1 VEEEK
6 AVSGVQPKNLIC
18 NFRAPNLRHYQRWK
32 EYVQWAKDNG
42 MDVCHITLSL
52 VDSFMKGTE
61 GAAEVRSGKQV
72 INIQQTNVFQYQV
85 GKPRREPYD
94 LSCVKKE
101 YQRTF
106 SSILL
111 EAYILHKASDL
122 KREFSYQDFL
132 ELKHDAFRRI
142 ILRLRRKGKIVANPQ
157 RTVPRFYYLTD
168 RLADNAS
175 ERGTIQ

>member
-1 VEEEK
+1 M
-6 AVSGVQPKNLIC
+6 
-18 NFRAPNLRHYQRWK
+18 RHYQRWK

-52 VDSFMKGTE
+52 VDAFMKGTE
-61 GAAEVRSGKQV
+61 GAAEVRNGKQV

-106 SSILL
+106 SSLLL

-122 KREFSYQDFL
+122 NVNL
-132 ELKHDAFRRI
+132 AI
-142 ILRLRRKGKIVANPQ
+142 
-157 RTVPRFYYLTD
+157 RTF
-168 RLADNAS
+168 
-175 ERGTIQ
+175 

>member
-1 VEEEK
+1 M
-6 AVSGVQPKNLIC
+6 
-18 NFRAPNLRHYQRWK
+18 RHYQRWK
-32 EYVQWAKDNG
+32 EYVKWAKDNG

-52 VDSFMKGTE
+52 VDAFMKGTE
-61 GAAEVRSGKQV
+61 GAAEVRSAKQV

-111 EAYILHKASDL
+111 EA
-122 KREFSYQDFL
+122 
-132 ELKHDAFRRI
+132 
-142 ILRLRRKGKIVANPQ
+142 
-157 RTVPRFYYLTD
+157 
-168 RLADNAS
+168 
-175 ERGTIQ
+175 